1 MKENFK
7 LMMLKDLED
16 LENGELDVN
25 NLHNSSKSI
34 EEHIGEAYKMIS
46 ESANLCMFC
55 RANEKMVYYAIFK
68 GSVYAINNYIEQ
80 SHSQNTKLY
89 IMSICVLDSLE
100 QLMKSLMD

>member
-16 LENGELDVN
+16 LDNGELDVN
-25 NLHNSSKSI
+25 DLHNSSKNI
-34 EEHIGEAYKMIS
+34 KEHIGEAYKMIS

-68 GSVYAINNYIEQ
+68 GSVLARFESKNNHIVET
-80 SHSQNTKLY
+80 NMNKPKETNLF
-89 IMSICVLDSLE
+89 SIVFLVFE
-100 QLMKSLMD
+100 A